1 MIKVQCIICDTEVF
15 IDQNTLEAKRL
26 RNDPMHTFMCDECKV
41 VWIHQN
47 NVIKQQPSTIDNLF
61 VQTYTSFKPKSKI

>member
-26 RNDPMHTFMCDECKV
+26 RNDPMHTLCATNVKV

-47 NVIKQQPSTIDNLF
+47 NVIKQQPFDHR
-61 VQTYTSFKPKSKI
+61 

>member
-26 RNDPMHTFMCDECKV
+26 RNDPMHTFICDECKSRLDTP
-41 VWIHQN
+41 
-47 NVIKQQPSTIDNLF
+47 KQRKQESTFDHR
-61 VQTYTSFKPKSKI
+61 

>member
-26 RNDPMHTFMCDECKV
+26 RNDPMHTFMCDECKSRLDTP
-41 VWIHQN
+41 
-47 NVIKQQPSTIDNLF
+47 KQRNQATTFDHR
-61 VQTYTSFKPKSKI
+61 